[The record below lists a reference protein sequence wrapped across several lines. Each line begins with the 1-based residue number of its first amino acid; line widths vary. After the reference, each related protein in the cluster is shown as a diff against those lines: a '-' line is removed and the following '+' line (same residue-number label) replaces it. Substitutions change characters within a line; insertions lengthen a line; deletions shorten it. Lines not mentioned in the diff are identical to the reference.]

1 MHQGSFESWLPAV
14 DQHGPHVGGLGGGRP
29 AHEGE
34 DGQGV
39 LWDPHV
45 RPLGV
50 VVLDH
55 RPLALTALRVPL
67 LPLQE
72 GGGRRR
78 RRGCEKGEK
87 GVFTGS

>member
-1 MHQGSFESWLPAV
+1 MSLPAV

-29 AHEGE
+29 PHEGE

-45 RPLGV
+45 GPLGV

-55 RPLALTALRVPL
+55 RPLAVTALGVTL

-72 GGGRRR
+72 GGEEQGGMRGGGRKDEGRD
-78 RRGCEKGEK
+78 GGWWEG
-87 GVFTGS
+87 